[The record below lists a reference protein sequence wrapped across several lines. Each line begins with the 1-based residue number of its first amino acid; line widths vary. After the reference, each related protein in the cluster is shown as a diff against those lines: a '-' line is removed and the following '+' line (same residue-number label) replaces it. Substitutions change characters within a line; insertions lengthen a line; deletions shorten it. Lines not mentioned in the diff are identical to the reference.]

1 VNRFAI
7 SAAIISAAMSGSG
20 PPQAMTIVQ
29 FDKVAATGDDAS
41 AVGKGVLGVGAIN
54 PPPQFNGALVAR
66 ITPDS
71 AAAQAGLQL
80 QDLIVEADSRP
91 ISSATDLTTYV
102 TSHRAG
108 DRITFTVMR
117 WNGRSFARIQ
127 LAATLA
133 SASGQGNL
141 SAAVPAPGNDA
152 AARRAAPAG
161 TPAQGL
167 ANVSWTTF
175 TDPYENAFTIEVP
188 RGWKAVGGVVRK
200 DPNPL
205 WGRLVLRVL
214 SPDRRTLIAVGDPDS
229 VPYSAPIQ
237 ARDYVRRFTERAM
250 SGACLGLNI
259 SNVADLPDAVRFA
272 NSNSLGTDNQWSAAH
287 ATFTCNSDRQA
298 GMSGEAI
305 AVLQFQ
311 TSVRSGHAQVLAGF
325 VTTTGQGEAAD
336 QLLNHI
342 VSSLH
347 QNDDWTARQQSTAE
361 SLARGA
367 MARWQGEQR
376 QFQQVDDAIT
386 DTAHYAAPDGQHYD
400 LDDRPRYQWRT
411 PDGRTVGTDTPTP
424 PSPGST
430 RLQRL
435 PAQ

>member
-1 VNRFAI
+1 MALRLLFRSGLIAVAL
-7 SAAIISAAMSGSG
+7 AAGLPLAA
-20 PPQAMTIVQ
+20 
-29 FDKVAATGDDAS
+29 AADGAS
-41 AVGKGVLGVGAIN
+41 ATGKGVLGVGVTN
-54 PPPQFNGALVAR
+54 PQPQWHGALVTH

-71 AAAQAGLQL
+71 AAAHAGLQL
-80 QDLIVEADSRP
+80 QDLIVEADSRL
-91 ISSATDLTTYV
+91 ISSATDLTTYL

-117 WNGRSFARIQ
+117 WNGRSFARSQ
-127 LAATLA
+127 LAATLD
-133 SASGQGNL
+133 SASGQGDL
-141 SAAVPAPGNDA
+141 SATVPMSSSGA
-152 AARRAAPAG
+152 ALPRAASAG

-167 ANVSWTTF
+167 TNVSWTTF
-175 TDPYENAFTIEVP
+175 TDPYEHAFTIEVP

-205 WGRLVLRVL
+205 WPRLVLRVL

-229 VPYSAPIQ
+229 VPYTAPIE
-237 ARDYVRRFTERAM
+237 AREYVRRFTESVM
-250 SGACLGLNI
+250 SLACLGLNI
-259 SNVADLPDAVRFA
+259 SNLADLPDVVRFA
-272 NSNSLGTDNQWSAAH
+272 NSKSLGPYNQWSAAQ
-287 ATFTCNSDRQA
+287 ASFTCKSDRQA

-325 VTTTGQGEAAD
+325 VTTTGQGEAAH

-347 QNDDWTARQQSTAE
+347 QSEDWTAREEATAQ
-361 SLARGA
+361 SLANGA
-367 MARWQGEQR
+367 MARWQGEHR

-386 DTAHYAAPDGQHYD
+386 DTAHYVAPDGQHYD
-400 LDDRPRYQWRT
+400 LDDRPQYQWRA

-430 RLQRL
+430 QLQRL
-435 PAQ
+435 PPQ